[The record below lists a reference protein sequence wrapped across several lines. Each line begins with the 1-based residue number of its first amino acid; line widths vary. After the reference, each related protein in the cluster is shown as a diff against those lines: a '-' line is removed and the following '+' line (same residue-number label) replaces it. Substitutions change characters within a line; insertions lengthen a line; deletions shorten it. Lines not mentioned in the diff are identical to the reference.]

1 MFRHFADREC
11 QLGLGAIANTRDRAP
26 ASDPALAGRPADRAD
41 PGLREERARAGAPR
55 TERRPRRS
63 VAGPLEGLGQEGRDR
78 RRGRVVLVAR
88 GGPHVAESRTL
99 EEGAEAPHPGI
110 AALPRALEG
119 LVLLERRLGAA
130 VRRREQE
137 ADSVRR
143 RDADHAARRQ
153 DPAHLGDRVLRAG
166 QVLEQRVRVDCV
178 ERAVREG
185 QGGGV
190 ARGEGPPG
198 IPRPAARAASLGS
211 TSTPTVGPGATAA
224 ARPSVIVPGPQPQ
237 SRSRIPGRRCGRRKP
252 AWLSAVR
259 WAIRPTAMALWPG
272 RYPCSGRVERDEP
285 DAVEAVERRDLLGAP
300 RRDR

>member
-41 PGLREERARAGAPR
+41 PGLRAERARAGAPR

-88 GGPHVAESRTL
+88 GGPHVVESRTL
-99 EEGAEAPHPGI
+99 EEGAEAPPHPGI
-110 AALPRALEG
+110 AALPRALQG
-119 LVLLERRLGAA
+119 LVVLERRLGAG

-137 ADSVRR
+137 AAPVRR

-153 DPAHLGDRVLRAG
+153 DPAHLGDRVLRAPL
-166 QVLEQRVRVDCV
+166 VLEQRVREDRV

-190 ARGEGPPG
+190 ARGEGPPRDPAPG
-198 IPRPAARAASLGS
+198 RPRRLARIHVDPHRGAGRHGRGEALGDRARAA
-211 TSTPTVGPGATAA
+211 A
-224 ARPSVIVPGPQPQ
+224 
-237 SRSRIPGRRCGRRKP
+237 
-252 AWLSAVR
+252 
-259 WAIRPTAMALWPG
+259 
-272 RYPCSGRVERDEP
+272 
-285 DAVEAVERRDLLGAP
+285 AVEEPHPRAQVRQEEAGVALRRAVGHQADGDGAVAGEVP
-300 RRDR
+300 VLRQGRA